1 MKIDLMEILCCPIC
15 KGDVA
20 LIVENEVNDDITK
33 GRLYCINCKINYP
46 IEDGIPNM
54 LPPNYR

>member
-1 MKIDLMEILCCPIC
+1 MKKDLMEILCCPIC
-15 KGDVA
+15 KSDVA
-20 LIVENEVNDDITK
+20 LIAEKEVNDDITK
-33 GRLYCINCKINYP
+33 GRLYCINCNTNYP